1 MEKTKVL
8 IFLNGDLPGRI
19 LKKYPMEHCY
29 KICADGAANGLKK
42 LGIIPN
48 IIIGDLD
55 SIKKETAAYFKKKK
69 IEIRK
74 IEEQDTTDFEKCLMY
89 AIENRLNNIVI
100 FGATSRR
107 TDHTL
112 NNFSI
117 LKRYNKILD
126 LKIIDK
132 KYDIFFIPQSIEFD
146 YKTGEVVSLMPLPV
160 ATKIKTEGL
169 MYALNGEP
177 LEFGVREG
185 TLNIS
190 NSDKIKINFEEGDLL
205 LFKKHFL

>member
-8 IFLNGDLPGRI
+8 IFLNGDLPDRI
-19 LKKYPMEHCY
+19 LKKYPMEHYY

-48 IIIGDLD
+48 NILSDLD
-55 SIKKETAAYFKKKK
+55 SIKKDTISFFKKKK

-89 AIENRLNNIVI
+89 AIENGLNDIVI
-100 FGATSRR
+100 FGAISRR

-112 NNFSI
+112 NNFSV
-117 LKRYNKILD
+117 LKRYYKILD